1 MGRTLLELFKNKKLA
16 SGKTAAEEYDI
27 KNSKDTPIIPY
38 ASELNLPFKLATKIR
53 QGLSQR
59 TRETRFEEETTGLRI
74 IRTLSSPLLYATEL
88 IRVTRQS
95 TNAVD
100 DMKSATGTA
109 GDSGILGNLINKAKS
124 SVSKLGAK
132 LGVVP
137 PTILIPTRISLND
150 KFKAGKEPD
159 TMTTL
164 AQIREDAKGTI
175 VGKFLAKNAKGTPKQ
190 IGNQILGGLI
200 GAAKKEVRKKLFGA
214 RKDGQQNFA
223 KKSDLEVQYDSL
235 APYSSTIDFTNE
247 DLGSRNDLSS
257 QYIAYKEVY
266 PELFAQTANIHTGKN
281 QLGKSKEEINP
292 KPGLTPS
299 GKVNV
304 PKPDPVDLAKARKS
318 GQQEVG
324 LKIKNAKDNPVLKY
338 DPDLPQTS
346 YSNTIDETADDP
358 ILRNDLSSKLIKLTG
373 TTSENENLPAGSK
386 TSTTINS
393 KNNFKKQANSVLK
406 EIFPK
411 TAGDLFEKLKSSSGL
426 PKNGVPSKIPTLK
439 KPNPANL
446 LDARKLGQV
455 KLAQKEQANAPKA
468 DIDPL
473 LKNDPNVPS
482 TAYSNVIDESSTDVK
497 TRNDLSSILVA
508 TQEAAGVSKPDPK
521 NAIGIRNKGIPINQQ
536 IKKYTELVGQTGEL
550 SKELQKNQTE
560 RFAQTKGAQQL
571 NKTGVGNSG
580 IPTKKEKV
588 YGNEDPNANKSFSSK
603 LGIETGK
610 GDFLAKKKP
619 EEEKDAKNK
628 DLANYDFMYVK
639 FIHFAG
645 GVVGFRGTITGFQ
658 ETFTPSWDTNKFIGS
673 PYNNYTYTNIERSV
687 SFNLRV
693 YSTNPVEHDSMWDK
707 LEELAKMVYPKIN
720 RSAGSSVTPP
730 LLYFSMGNPDI
741 GGSIYQNKECF
752 IENLTYSVDD
762 TFPWEIGGFSPGYQA
777 PQIVDIQLGIKFVQG
792 PANTASLYSFVPG
805 KNKYNNPADEKKNKI
820 KSKQKSSQN
829 NKDAKSGLTRQRNNN
844 GKKVNTTS
852 LPK

>member
-1 MGRTLLELFKNKKLA
+1 MGRTLLELFRREILP
-16 SGKTAAEEYDI
+16 SGQTAAQQYDI
-27 KNSKDTPIIPY
+27 KDSKDIVITPHRP
-38 ASELNLPFKLATKIR
+38 ELNLSFKGAQKFR
-53 QGLSQR
+53 KSFGERKS
-59 TRETRFEEETTGLRI
+59 ETLIEEELSGLRI
-74 IRTLSSPLLYATEL
+74 IRTLSSPILYGTDL

-100 DMKSATGTA
+100 DMKNATGTA
-109 GDSGILGNLINKAKS
+109 GDSGILGNLINKAKAG
-124 SVSKLGAK
+124 VSKLGAK
-132 LGVVP
+132 IGVVP

-164 AQIREDAKGTI
+164 AEIREDAKGTV
-175 VGKFLAKNAKGTPKQ
+175 VGKFLAKNAKGTPRQ

-200 GAAKKEVRKKLFGA
+200 GAAKKEVRKKLFGG

-266 PELFAQTANIHTGKN
+266 PELFAETANIHTGKN
-281 QLGKSKEEINP
+281 QLGKPPASLEQRA
-292 KPGLTPS
+292 GVTPS

-304 PKPDPVDLAKARKS
+304 PKPDPIDLAKARKT

-346 YSNTIDETADDP
+346 YSNTVDETADDP
-358 ILRNDLSSKLIKLTG
+358 FLRNDLSSKLLKLTG
-373 TTSENENLPAGSK
+373 TTSENENASVGSK
-386 TSTTINS
+386 SPTTINS
-393 KNNFKKQANSVLK
+393 KNQFKKANSAIK
-406 EIFPK
+406 EAFPK
-411 TAGDLFEKLKSSSGL
+411 TAGDLFTKLKDSSGL
-426 PKNGVPSKIPTLK
+426 PKNGVPTSVPTLK

-446 LDARKLGQV
+446 IDARKLGQV
-455 KLAQKEQANAPKA
+455 QLSKKEQANAPKA

-473 LKNDPNVPS
+473 LKNDPNVPAS
-482 TAYSNVIDESSTDVK
+482 AYSNIIDESSTDVK
-497 TRNDLSSILVA
+497 TRNDLSSVLVA

-536 IKKYTELVGQTGEL
+536 IQAYSKLVGTVG
-550 SKELQKNQTE
+550 ELQKELESNQAE
-560 RFAQTKGAQQL
+560 RFAATKGAQQL

-580 IPTKKEKV
+580 IPTKKEKTI
-588 YGNEDPNANKSFSSK
+588 GNADPNANKKITSK

-720 RSAGSSVTPP
+720 QSAGSSVTPP

-829 NKDAKSGLTRQRNNN
+829 DKDAKSGLTRQRNNN